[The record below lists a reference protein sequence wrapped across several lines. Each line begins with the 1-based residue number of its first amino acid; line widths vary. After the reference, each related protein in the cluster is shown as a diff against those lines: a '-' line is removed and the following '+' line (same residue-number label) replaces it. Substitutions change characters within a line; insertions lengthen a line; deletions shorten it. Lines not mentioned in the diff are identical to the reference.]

1 MVLQSE
7 IGAVNGVDIDAE
19 FAMGKATPGAEDE
32 FPGFPSP
39 KSEK

>member
-19 FAMGKATPGAEDE
+19 FAMGKATPGGENE
-32 FPGFPSP
+32 LPESPSP